1 MTYLI
6 TGASG
11 FIGRRLVNFLLE
23 RGDSVNYLGR
33 ARSRTLDSRCAF
45 FCWPQNAPPPL
56 DSVPRPDALI
66 HLAGETV
73 AQRWT
78 AEAKEEIRGSRVK
91 RTRALVDALRELKH
105 KPDTLISASALGY
118 YGDRGEE
125 VLTEA
130 SRPGSGF
137 LPDLCV
143 EWEREADRAAEF
155 GLRVVRVRI
164 GIVLGKEGGALRKM
178 LAPFRIGLGGR
189 FGSGRQWMSWIEADD
204 LVRMI
209 VFAADT
215 PSVSGPLNGVSPEPV
230 RNAQFSEEVGH
241 ALHRPAKLA
250 VPAFAL
256 KLGLG
261 EMSDVMLA
269 STRAIPEAA
278 ENAGF
283 TFAFPKLDGAL
294 RQALRTEPRL

>member
-33 ARSRTLDSRCAF
+33 TRSRTLDSRCAF
-45 FCWPQNAPPPL
+45 YCWPQNAAPPL
-56 DSVPRPDALI
+56 DSVPRPDAVI

-91 RTRALVDALRELKH
+91 RTRALVEALRELKH
-105 KPDTLISASALGY
+105 KPDALISASALGY
-118 YGDRGEE
+118 YGDGGEE

-130 SRPGSGF
+130 SRPGRGF
-137 LPDLCV
+137 LPDVCV
-143 EWEREADRAAEF
+143 EWEREADRATEF

-178 LAPFRIGLGGR
+178 LAPFRMGLGGR

-230 RNAQFSEEVGH
+230 RNAQFSEEVGR

-261 EMSDVMLA
+261 EMSEVMLA
-269 STRAIPEAA
+269 SARAIPEAA
-278 ENAGF
+278 QNAGF

-294 RQALRTEPRL
+294 RQSLM